1 MFKYQ
6 QEKLVGVLARL
17 RRWKLETL
25 ADGRRQ
31 GEEALT
37 DGTSFEELVQVKDK
51 AQEANFGFTARG
63 GVFVGVDRVRV
74 PCTLITQEGN
84 VRRP

>member
-1 MFKYQ
+1 MFKNN
-6 QEKLVGVLARL
+6 QEKHDRFLPRL

-31 GEEALT
+31 GEQALA
-37 DGTSFEELVQVKDK
+37 DGSSLEELVQVKDK

-74 PCTLITQEGN
+74 PCTLIAQEGN